1 MKSLRYVLTALSAVA
16 LVALLAG
23 CGKSTS
29 PTAVTPDPAPPGAPT
44 SVNVTTDYSTGMAT
58 LHWADSPG
66 NSVKDWHIF
75 VYDPDPTRDD
85 AYYEIGTVDASVTSY
100 LIPISYQTGTQYFK
114 VQGKDTS
121 GNHSP
126 FSLTVQVV
134 LSGPAGST
142 DTSTG
147 QGGGPGRHRSE

>member
-1 MKSLRYVLTALSAVA
+1 MKSLRYVFTALSAVA

-29 PTAVTPDPAPPGAPT
+29 PTAVTPDPAPPGAPS
-44 SVNVTTDYSTGMAT
+44 SVSVTTDYSTGMAT

-66 NSVKDWHIF
+66 NSVKSWHIF
-75 VYDPDPTRDD
+75 AYDPDPARDD
-85 AYYEIGTVDASVTSY
+85 AYFEIGTTDASVTSFLLPY
-100 LIPISYQTGTQYFK
+100 SYQAGTQYFK
-114 VQGKDTS
+114 VQGKDTA

-126 FSLTVQVV
+126 FSFTVQVN

-147 QGGGPGRHRSE
+147 QGGGHGRHRTE